1 MKITLENQE
10 YEIDIQRAKELG
22 LCKEVAKEIT
32 DFNVGDVFECQNG
45 ERVLIVQSEHGNK
58 SEHGAR
64 YNIAGLNGLKVFSDF
79 GSSLL
84 NHQQMLKWL
93 RDNEYSFVAN
103 INDDIEELIKNA

>member
-1 MKITLENQE
+1 MKITIEE
-10 YEIDIQRAKELG
+10 KGYEIDLERAKELG
-22 LCKEVAKEIT
+22 LCEEVAKEIT
-32 DFNVGDVFECQNG
+32 DFNVGDVFEYQSE
-45 ERVLIVQSEHGNK
+45 ERVLIVQSEHGDK

-64 YNIAGLNGLKVFSDF
+64 YNIAGLNGLEVFSDF
-79 GSSLL
+79 GSGLL